1 MEASFFTSLLEGIHN
16 FDIGSMNIVTL
27 IQVITWFIA
36 SVISFYFSIGNAR
49 VWTSIGTGFFL
60 IFLSQAYELNP
71 FTFYAK
77 MGPIHNLIGAISI
90 ILIAHGFLEYY
101 IFSRTLEITGSK
113 KAVYLATVV
122 MIALA
127 AAFIIINPT
136 PSANTARNLKVI
148 ENTIWVILSL
158 FIIDLIRKIYEVVKD
173 SVIGKGFVAFGI
185 VFVMILLWKGSELYL
200 QIYQWDKDWL
210 DIIVITGEESDFEQF
225 ADRANF
231 ALLMNQVLGLLSGCS
246 VGGTF
251 VYLYRLLR

>member
-1 MEASFFTSLLEGIHN
+1 MEASFFEGLLQGIHN
-16 FDIGSMNIVTL
+16 FDIGAMSIVTL
-27 IQVITWFIA
+27 IQVITWFLA

-101 IFSRTLEITGSK
+101 IFSRTLEISGSK

-136 PSANTARNLKVI
+136 PSANTARNLRML

-158 FIIDLIRKIYEVVKD
+158 FILDLIRKIYEVVKD
-173 SVIGKGFVAFGI
+173 SVIGRGFVAFGI
-185 VFVMILLWKGSELYL
+185 VFVLILLWKGSELYL
-200 QIYQWDKDWL
+200 QVYQWDKDWL
-210 DIIVITGEESDFEQF
+210 DIIAITGEDTDFEQF

-231 ALLMNQVLGLLSGCS
+231 ALLMNQVLGLLSGFS

>member
-1 MEASFFTSLLEGIHN
+1 MEASLLEGLLQGIHN

-27 IQVITWFIA
+27 IQAITWFVA
-36 SVISFYFSIGNAR
+36 SIISFYFSIGNAR

-101 IFSRTLEITGSK
+101 IFSRTLDISGSK
-113 KAVYLATVV
+113 RAVYLGTIV

-127 AAFIIINPT
+127 AAFIILNPT
-136 PSANTARNLKVI
+136 PSANTARNLRMI
-148 ENTIWVILSL
+148 ENTIWVILSV
-158 FIIDLIRKIYEVVKD
+158 FIIDLIRKIHEVVKD

-185 VFVMILLWKGSELYL
+185 VFLLIVLWKGSELYL

-210 DIIVITGEESDFEQF
+210 DIIAITGEESDYEQF
-225 ADRANF
+225 TGRANF
-231 ALLMNQVLGLLSGCS
+231 ALLMNQIFGLLSGFS

-251 VYLYRLLR
+251 VYLYRLLK

>member
-1 MEASFFTSLLEGIHN
+1 MEASFFASLLEGIHN

-27 IQVITWFIA
+27 IQVITWFLA

-77 MGPIHNLIGAISI
+77 MGPLHNLVGAISI

-136 PSANTARNLKVI
+136 PSANTARNLKMI

-210 DIIVITGEESDFEQF
+210 DIIVITGEETDFEQF